1 MNDQVTPTPEP
12 LGTTTA
18 GKRYHVAG
26 TVHGTYEGNEL
37 KPYEGRPN
45 AMDAF
50 KLPSL
55 MGGQRVWRGNVKE
68 QA

>member
-1 MNDQVTPTPEP
+1 MTDHITPAPEP

-18 GKRYHVAG
+18 GKRTYSTG
-26 TVHGTYEGNEL
+26 TVTGAYDGREL
-37 KPYEGRPN
+37 RPYEGRPS

-55 MGGQRVWRGNVKE
+55 MNGHRHWRDGRKE
-68 QA
+68 AA